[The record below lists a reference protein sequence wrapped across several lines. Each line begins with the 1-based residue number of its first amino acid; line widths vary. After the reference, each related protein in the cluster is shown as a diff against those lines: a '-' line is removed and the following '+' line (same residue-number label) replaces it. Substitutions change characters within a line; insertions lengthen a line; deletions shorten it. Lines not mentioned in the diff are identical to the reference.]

1 VAPFIA
7 GYASLV
13 AVLGSSVRHLRQ
25 RNKNW
30 CKRQEAQTRPDRRRD
45 VLLIGP
51 INQVTRCVS
60 GVEHAQHWKSPSP
73 CCGVDSGTVA
83 DDLEI
88 GTWKRS
94 AFKV

>member
-13 AVLGSSVRHLRQ
+13 AVLGSSVPHLRQ

-45 VLLIGP
+45 VLLIEP
-51 INQVTRCVS
+51 DQSSESLREWSRALSALEVLVTLLR
-60 GVEHAQHWKSPSP
+60 
-73 CCGVDSGTVA
+73 
-83 DDLEI
+83 
-88 GTWKRS
+88 R
-94 AFKV
+94 